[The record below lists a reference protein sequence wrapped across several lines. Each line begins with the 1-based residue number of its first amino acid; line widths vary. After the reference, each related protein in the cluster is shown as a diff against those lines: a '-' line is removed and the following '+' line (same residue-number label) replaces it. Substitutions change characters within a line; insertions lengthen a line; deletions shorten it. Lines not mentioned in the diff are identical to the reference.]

1 MRDIQHCIDFV
12 LGASLLHLAHY
23 RMSPTEHEELHRQ
36 VGDLLKGY
44 IRESMSLVAMS
55 ALLTLK
61 TDGTWQR
68 CRAVNKITVLYRFP
82 IPRLDDMLD
91 MIGSVK
97 IFSKVDLKSGY
108 HLIRIRPRD
117 EWKIAF
123 KTKEGLY
130 E

>member
-12 LGASLLHLAHY
+12 LGASLLHLAHC

-108 HLIRIRPRD
+108 HLNL
-117 EWKIAF
+117 
-123 KTKEGLY
+123 T
-130 E
+130 